1 VVFKRLFWLGIGV
14 TLGFGSSWWLTRM
27 VKQRLEQLL
36 PQQLRANVATKARSA
51 GNDVRAA
58 VADGR
63 QAMRQQ
69 EAALRAQLAAR
80 RS

>member
-1 VVFKRLFWLGIGV
+1 MFKRLFWLGIGV
-14 TLGFGSSWWLTRM
+14 TLGFGSSWWLTRT

-36 PQQLRANVATKARSA
+36 PQQVRANVATKARTA
-51 GNDVRAA
+51 GKDVRAA
-58 VADGR
+58 LADGR

-69 EAALRAQLAAR
+69 EASLRAQMEAR